1 MALLSDREKQ
11 DAVIG
16 GHSDVAVVATDKVGV
31 PHSEEVLV
39 GERHCS
45 RTFLLVLLYSLDV
58 EASYFAGAR
67 DFVKEVDNDVF
78 TVID

>member
-1 MALLSDREKQ
+1 MTLLSDSEKQ
-11 DAVIG
+11 DAVIC
-16 GHSDVAVVATDKVGV
+16 GHSDVAVVATDEVGV

-45 RTFLLVLLYSLDV
+45 RTFLFVLLYSLDV
-58 EASYFAGAR
+58 EASYFACAG
-67 DFVKEVDNDVF
+67 DFVEEVDNDIF